1 PGIRFFPRPKLFC
14 FPLSI
19 FTTSSGVSTSFPT
32 VSIGGSPGDDDC
44 GRTFWTEEGTAL
56 RLRAGPDVIS
66 VPSVALTARRN
77 ARNQAGLIFQS
88 GGNEFS
94 IGLRATA
101 IVSDRW

>member
-1 PGIRFFPRPKLFC
+1 VLRRLLDRDRDIGQPRNIVVAVAWSANAPDIALRKA
-14 FPLSI
+14 PS
-19 FTTSSGVSTSFPT
+19 
-32 VSIGGSPGDDDC
+32 
-44 GRTFWTEEGTAL
+44 AL

-77 ARNQAGLIFQS
+77 ARNQSGLIFQS